1 MVEDETKQSES
12 TEDDDIIVELPEED
26 LDEADTKTEE
36 STEEP
41 SDTEVAEEEDD
52 GEEETETVS
61 EEDEGNEPE
70 AKEDPK
76 ADKVFGKRAEKRIKR
91 LVAQKKNLKKNSRA
105 TKKRKLRG

>member
-91 LVAQKKNLKKNSRA
+91 LVAQKKELEEKLKSYEEE
-105 TKKRKLRG
+105 KLRG